1 MSERTFLEWCLAHG
15 ECSIRFSFFFF
26 FSFWSK
32 LFFPCILTF
41 LPLCCREYL
50 TGFHKRKVERKKA
63 AIEEIKKRL
72 KEEQK
77 KLREEVQRER
87 AGERL

>member
-1 MSERTFLEWCLAHG
+1 MVSAVLAPPPPVSGSEP
-15 ECSIRFSFFFF
+15 
-26 FSFWSK
+26 
-32 LFFPCILTF
+32 FFPCVLF
-41 LPLCCREYL
+41 LLPLCCREYL

-63 AIEEIKKRL
+63 AIEEIKQRL

-87 AGERL
+87 AGECL